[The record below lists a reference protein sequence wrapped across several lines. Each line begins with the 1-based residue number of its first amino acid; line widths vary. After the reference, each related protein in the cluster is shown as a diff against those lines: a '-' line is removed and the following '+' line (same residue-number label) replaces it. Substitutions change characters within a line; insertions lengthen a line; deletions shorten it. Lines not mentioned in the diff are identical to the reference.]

1 MMKGAGGV
9 LVLAGMMTPSPST
22 AETVAQSL
30 GELGRRVKPGQKVQ
44 VLERSGRLYEG
55 VITELDES
63 ALTVFAGESR
73 TIAADELLRVERHG
87 DSVRDGIVIG
97 TLAGTVG
104 GVIVMLGSRGETDE
118 ALAAQGCGNCKSPEI
133 VALAAAEGA
142 LIGWL
147 IDAPPKGPP
156 QLCEPPPPRQARP
169 SVIVPPIVGE
179 GRRGLSVGVDF

>member
-1 MMKGAGGV
+1 MMKRAAAV
-9 LVLAGMMTPSPST
+9 LVLAGMMTPSPSM
-22 AETVAQSL
+22 AETVARSL
-30 GELGRRVKPGQKVQ
+30 EDLGRRVKPGQKVQ

-55 VITELDES
+55 VVTGLDES

-73 TIAADELLRVERHG
+73 TIAADELLRVERNG

-97 TLAGTVG
+97 TLVGTVG
-104 GVIVMLGSRGETDE
+104 GVIVLLGSRGESDE

-147 IDAPPKGPP
+147 SDALHKGRTPLYEAP
-156 QLCEPPPPRQARP
+156 LSRQGRA
-169 SVIVPPIVGE
+169 SVVVTPIVGD